1 MSNLALN
8 PENKAAEAAAAM
20 AEESHA
26 PIEPQMAVQGEQQA
40 MEAAHPVEN
49 EHAVPNFQMS
59 EPEPELQPLSEEHHA
74 PQHEAHDPHSTENM
88 TAANSFEDLTD
99 VRPIPRVSIQAFCE
113 SDAVSSIVERAS
125 ADRRMSKA
133 HVRLENGGIPAATSY
148 YQTATT
154 PNLIILESHLV
165 GNELIEQLQNLA
177 QVCDEGSNVLIIG
190 HQNDVQL
197 YRNLISRGVAEYLV
211 APISM
216 VELMNVINELFVNPE
231 SEPLGNTMAFVGAK
245 GGVGSST
252 LAHNVA
258 FSISDRF
265 QSDVLLV
272 DMDLPFGT
280 ANIDFDQDPERGV
293 ADAVF
298 SADRVDDTY
307 LDRLMAKCTDH
318 LSLLAAPST
327 LDNEYDFGPDDFRQV
342 LDVAQRGTPN
352 VVLDIPH
359 VWTGWSKTVLTG
371 ADKVI
376 ITATPDLASLR
387 NTKNLID
394 MLSEL
399 RPNDEKPTLVLNQ
412 VNVPKRP
419 EISVADFADPLGI
432 EPEIVIP
439 FDPALFGM
447 ASNNGQMIV
456 EADPKSEIAGSF
468 DSLAQVLTGR
478 REIQEQPKSSSFF
491 SMFRRNK

>member
-1 MSNLALN
+1 MSDA
-8 PENKAAEAAAAM
+8 
-20 AEESHA
+20 
-26 PIEPQMAVQGEQQA
+26 EPQVQQTEPLPADQVHS
-40 MEAAHPVEN
+40 AA
-49 EHAVPNFQMS
+49 
-59 EPEPELQPLSEEHHA
+59 
-74 PQHEAHDPHSTENM
+74 QHEIGNEQSADG
-88 TAANSFEDLTD
+88 AAPTNSFEDLTD
-99 VRPIPRVSIQAFCE
+99 VRAIPRVSIQAFCE
-113 SDAVSSIVERAS
+113 SDAVSSVIERAS
-125 ADRRMSKA
+125 GDRRMAKA
-133 HVRLENGGIPAATSY
+133 HVRLESGGIPAATAY

-154 PNLIILESHLV
+154 PNLIILESHLT
-165 GNELIEQLQNLA
+165 GDELIGQLQGLA

-190 HQNDVQL
+190 HENDVQL

-216 VELMNVINELFVNPE
+216 VELMNVINELFVNPD

-252 LAHNVA
+252 IAHNVA

-359 VWTGWSKTVLTG
+359 LWTGWAKTVLTG

-387 NTKNLID
+387 NAKNLID
-394 MLSEL
+394 TLSEL
-399 RPNDEKPTLVLNQ
+399 RPNDQKPTLVLNQ
-412 VNVPKRP
+412 VDVPKRP

-432 EPEIVIP
+432 DPEIVIP

-447 ASNNGQMIV
+447 AANNGQMIV
-456 EADPKSEIAGSF
+456 EADPKSEIAASF
-468 DSLAQVLTGR
+468 DILAQVLTGR
-478 REIQEQPKSSSFF
+478 REIQEQPKATSFF
-491 SMFRRNK
+491 SMFRRNKK